1 MTEVK
6 RESKLSKLKK
16 KEFNLVEV
24 IVIMIITSICVSVVA
39 IIVSFTVNRKTRSFK
54 TDSQLAEFATMYQRI
69 NDEYYDKIDK
79 DELIGSAIEGMVD
92 YLDDPYTVYYS
103 KTESQ
108 KINKELD
115 GEYIGIG
122 VEIKLNK
129 TNDGINQYVINK
141 VFDNSPAQKAGVCE
155 NDILVKINNQT
166 IEKKSIDEVS
176 KLVQG
181 KKNTKL
187 KLTLERKNNQINVEI
202 LRSKVDMPSVSYRKV
217 NKNGKNIGVVSISV
231 FAENTS
237 SQFKKIAKNFEEEKL
252 DGLILDL
259 RSNTGGYLK
268 IAEEIL
274 DMFLNKGDT
283 LYQLNSKGKTNKIV
297 NKSSRSINLKTVVLV
312 NAKTASAAE
321 IVTASLKENLNCAIV
336 GTKTYGKGK
345 VQKTRIL
352 SNGSMIKYTTQ
363 NWLTPKGNKIDGEG
377 ITPTIEVKL
386 TKDYINAPSDATD
399 SQFQEAI
406 NQLIK

>member
-39 IIVSFTVNRKTRSFK
+39 IIVSFTVNRKMRSFK

-237 SQFKKIAKNFEEEKL
+237 SQFKKITKSLEEEKL

-268 IAEEIL
+268 TAEEIL

-377 ITPTIEVKL
+377 ITPTTEVKL

>member
-24 IVIMIITSICVSVVA
+24 IVIMIITSICVSIVA

-141 VFDNSPAQKAGVCE
+141 VFDNSPAQKSGVCE

-237 SQFKKIAKNFEEEKL
+237 SQFKKITKNFEEEKL

-268 IAEEIL
+268 TAEEIL

-321 IVTASLKENLNCAIV
+321 IVAASLKENLNCAIV

-377 ITPTIEVKL
+377 ITPTTEVKL

-399 SQFQEAI
+399 SQSQEAI

>member
-187 KLTLERKNNQINVEI
+187 KLTLERKNKQINVEI

-268 IAEEIL
+268 TAEEIL

-321 IVTASLKENLNCAIV
+321 IVAASLKENLNCAIV

>member
-54 TDSQLAEFATMYQRI
+54 TDSQLVEFATMYQRI

-79 DELIGSAIEGMVD
+79 EELIGSAIEGMVD

-166 IEKKSIDEVS
+166 IEKKSIGEVS

-202 LRSKVDMPSVSYRKV
+202 LSSKVDMPSVSYRKV

-237 SQFKKIAKNFEEEKL
+237 NQFKKIAKNFEEEKL

-268 IAEEIL
+268 TAEEIL

-297 NKSSRSINLKTVVLV
+297 NKRSRSINLKTVVLV

-345 VQKTRIL
+345 VQRTRIL

-377 ITPTIEVKL
+377 ITPTVEVKL

>member
-187 KLTLERKNNQINVEI
+187 KLTLERKNNEINVEI

-268 IAEEIL
+268 TAEEIL

-297 NKSSRSINLKTVVLV
+297 NKSSRSINLKIVVLV

-321 IVTASLKENLNCAIV
+321 IVVASLKENLNCAIV

>member
-54 TDSQLAEFATMYQRI
+54 TDSQLVEFATMYQRI

-187 KLTLERKNNQINVEI
+187 KLTLERKNNEINVEI

-217 NKNGKNIGVVSISV
+217 NKNGKNIGVVSISA

-237 SQFKKIAKNFEEEKL
+237 NQFKKIVKNFEEEKL

-268 IAEEIL
+268 AAEELL

-297 NKSSRSINLKTVVLV
+297 NKRSRSINLKTVVLV

>member
-54 TDSQLAEFATMYQRI
+54 TDSQLVEFATMYQRI

-79 DELIGSAIEGMVD
+79 EELIGSAIEGMVD

-202 LRSKVDMPSVSYRKV
+202 LSSKVDMPSVSYRKV

-237 SQFKKIAKNFEEEKL
+237 NQFKKIAKNFEEEKL

-268 IAEEIL
+268 TAEEIL

-297 NKSSRSINLKTVVLV
+297 NKRSRSINLKTVVLV

-345 VQKTRIL
+345 VQRTRIL

-377 ITPTIEVKL
+377 ITPTVEVKL

>member
-24 IVIMIITSICVSVVA
+24 IVIMIITSICVSIVA

-237 SQFKKIAKNFEEEKL
+237 SQFKKITKNFEEEKL

-268 IAEEIL
+268 TAEEIL

-321 IVTASLKENLNCAIV
+321 IVAASLKENLNCAIV

-377 ITPTIEVKL
+377 ITPTTEVKL

>member
-24 IVIMIITSICVSVVA
+24 IVIMIITSICVSIVA

-54 TDSQLAEFATMYQRI
+54 TDSQLVEFATMYQRI

-79 DELIGSAIEGMVD
+79 EELIGSAIEGMVD

-202 LRSKVDMPSVSYRKV
+202 LSSKVDMPSVSYRKV

-237 SQFKKIAKNFEEEKL
+237 NQFKKIAKNFEEEKL

-268 IAEEIL
+268 TAEEIL

-297 NKSSRSINLKTVVLV
+297 NKRSRSINLKTVVLV

-345 VQKTRIL
+345 VQRTRIL

-377 ITPTIEVKL
+377 ITPTVEVKL

>member
-54 TDSQLAEFATMYQRI
+54 TDSQLVEFATMYQRI

-217 NKNGKNIGVVSISV
+217 NKNSKNIGVVSISV

-237 SQFKKIAKNFEEEKL
+237 NQFKKIVKNFEEEKL

-268 IAEEIL
+268 AAEELL

-297 NKSSRSINLKTVVLV
+297 NKESRSINLKTVVLV

-377 ITPTIEVKL
+377 ITPTIEVRL

>member
-24 IVIMIITSICVSVVA
+24 IVIMIITSICVSIVA

-54 TDSQLAEFATMYQRI
+54 TDSQLVEFATMYQRI

-202 LRSKVDMPSVSYRKV
+202 LSSKVDMPSVSYRKV

-237 SQFKKIAKNFEEEKL
+237 NQFKKIAKNFEEEKL

-268 IAEEIL
+268 TAEEIL

-297 NKSSRSINLKTVVLV
+297 NKRSRSINLKTVVLV

-345 VQKTRIL
+345 VQRTRIL

-377 ITPTIEVKL
+377 ITPTVEVKL